1 MVRLLLVAA
10 LAATSTA
17 LAIGRGTDQEPLFT
31 IQLEPGV
38 TQQVTEAEKLALK
51 FQGKSFI
58 DITNRPNLVQSA
70 TTDASVKAAAA
81 VSYPSALNQTE
92 AVRGLISKLSRENVQ
107 EKLTTLTEFH
117 SRFYNT
123 TWAKDASD
131 WLLSEVQGLLSES
144 KAAGATVK
152 TFEHRWAQ
160 NSIIA
165 TIPGRLTDK
174 IVVGA
179 HIDSINQEGWEARS
193 PGADDDGSGS
203 ITNLEA
209 LKALLSDPKIVA
221 GEADNT
227 IEFHWY
233 SGEELGLLGSGEIF
247 DSYAADGVVV
257 MAMLQQDMTGW
268 GNNPMGVITDY
279 VDQGLTAF
287 IRLVSEYTDIGY
299 VDTRCGYACSDHGS
313 ATAAGY
319 PAAFVIESDRKI
331 DNRNIHSAKDTLD
344 TINYDHMLEHS
355 KLVLGYVYELAFTA
369 L

>member
-1 MVRLLLVAA
+1 MVRLMFVAA
-10 LAATSTA
+10 LAATSAAFT
-17 LAIGRGTDQEPLFT
+17 IGRETNQEPLFT

-38 TQQVTEAEKLALK
+38 TQRVTEDEKLALK

-58 DITNRPNLVQSA
+58 DITNRRNLIQL
-70 TTDASVKAAAA
+70 TTADESVKAAAA
-81 VSYPSALNQTE
+81 VSYPDALNQTE
-92 AVRGLISKLSRENVQ
+92 AVRGLISKLSKENVQ
-107 EKLTTLTEFH
+107 EQLTTLTEFH

-131 WLLSEVQGLLSES
+131 WFLSEVQGLISES
-144 KAAGATVK
+144 GATGATVK
-152 TFEHRWAQ
+152 PFEHKWAQ

-165 TIPGRLTDK
+165 TIPGKSTDK
-174 IVVGA
+174 IIVGA

-193 PGADDDGSGS
+193 PGADDDGSGCV
-203 ITNLEA
+203 TNFEA
-209 LKALLSDPKIVA
+209 LKALLSDPKIA
-221 GEADNT
+221 AREAENT

-247 DSYAADGVVV
+247 DSYASDGVVV
-257 MAMLQQDMTGW
+257 KAMLQQDMTGW
-268 GNNPMGVITDY
+268 GDNPMGVITDY
-279 VDQGLTAF
+279 VDQDLTAF

-319 PAAFVIESDRKI
+319 PAAFVIESDRSI
-331 DNRNIHSAKDTLD
+331 ENTNIHSAKDTLE

-355 KLVLGYVYELAFTA
+355 KLVLGYAYELAFAT